1 MFVYYLFSIYQYF
14 PIMKKGVCI
23 LFILFSLIAFSQTE
37 YKFRVWLKDKNSS
50 SFSIVNPEG
59 FLSRKSIERRARQ
72 NIRIDSTDLPVP
84 ESYLNQIS
92 ETGVKVISKSKW
104 MNSVVVAVCDSNA
117 MQLVRRLPF
126 VNKTEWVWQG
136 VTGETS
142 LSLRNESTESQSK
155 ATSLTDEYGYGF
167 DQIRINNGHMLH
179 HAGYR
184 GEGMVIALIDAGF
197 LNANAIG
204 ALKQTTILGT
214 KDFVTP
220 SNNVYNND
228 RHGEMVL
235 SVMAAVDSF
244 RFIGSAPKAS
254 YWLLRSEDS
263 NSEFPVEEDNWAAAA
278 EFADSVGVD
287 IINTSLGYS
296 TFDNAAMNHTHEQLD
311 GKTIFISKAA
321 QKASEKG
328 ILVIV
333 SAGNEG
339 NKPWE
344 KINAPAD
351 ARDVLTVGAINTSSQ
366 IASFS
371 SLGFAADNRVKPD
384 VVAVGEGTY
393 LIDQNG
399 SLSTSNGTSFS
410 APLIAGLSACLWQA
424 LPNLTNREILDL
436 IRRNSSFYKQPDVR
450 YGYGVTDF
458 RAAYQNPTQVY
469 PTFTSDKIE
478 VFFKTPRGLCIKNLP
493 QSDSTYTTHLYT
505 AWGQMALCDKSTG
518 SEKLLTTNKLPK
530 GIYIVCIEN
539 KNFRFMTKVLK

>member
-1 MFVYYLFSIYQYF
+1 
-14 PIMKKGVCI
+14 MKKGICA

-37 YKFRVWLKDKNSS
+37 YKFRVWLKDKNGSP
-50 SFSIVNPEG
+50 FSIVNPES
-59 FLSRKSIERRARQ
+59 FLSTKAIERRAKQ
-72 NIRIDSTDLPVP
+72 DIRIDSTDLPVS
-84 ESYLNQIS
+84 ETYLNQIS
-92 ETGVKVISKSKW
+92 KTGVKVISKSKW
-104 MNSVVVAVCDSNA
+104 MNSIVVAVCDSNA
-117 MQLVRRLPF
+117 MQLIRELPC
-126 VNKTEWVWQG
+126 VTKAEWVWQG
-136 VTGETS
+136 VVGETQ
-142 LSLRNESTESQSK
+142 LSLRNESTEDQSNL
-155 ATSLTDEYGYGF
+155 TSLPNEYGYGF
-167 DQIRINNGHMLH
+167 NQIKINNGNQLH
-179 HAGYR
+179 QAGYR

-197 LNANAIG
+197 LNANAVP
-204 ALKQTTILGT
+204 ALKQVNILGT

-296 TFDNAAMNHTHEQLD
+296 TFDNASMNHTHEQLD
-311 GKTIFISKAA
+311 GKSIFISRAA
-321 QKASEKG
+321 QKASDKG
-328 ILVIV
+328 ILVIA

-366 IASFS
+366 IAAFS

-384 VVAVGEGTY
+384 IVAVGEGTY

-399 SLSTSNGTSFS
+399 LLSTSNGTSFS
-410 APLIAGLSACLWQA
+410 APLAAGLSACLWQA
-424 LPNLTNREILDL
+424 LPSLTNREILDL
-436 IRRNSSFYKQPDVR
+436 IRRNSSFYRQPDVR
-450 YGYGVTDF
+450 YGYGVPNF
-458 RAAYQNPTQVY
+458 MAAYQNSSLNY
-469 PTFTSDKIE
+469 PPIASDNID

-493 QSDSTYTTHLYT
+493 QADSIYTTHLYT
-505 AWGQMALCDKSTG
+505 AWGQMALCENFTG
-518 SEKLLTTNKLPK
+518 TEKLLSTNRLPK
-530 GIYIVCIEN
+530 GIYIVCIES
-539 KNFRFMTKVLK
+539 KNFRYMTKVLK